1 MDRYNKG
8 FVTAK
13 IVKHGGEGSHSRPLH
28 TAISF
33 KDKAGKQA
41 ITSLRKTASNL
52 SPTGEGDHWGTPN
65 TVVTVEASQM
75 AVGVEMLRAA
85 K

>member
-1 MDRYNKG
+1 MDQYNKG

-13 IVKHGGEGSHSRPLH
+13 IVKHGAEGSHSRPLH
-28 TAISF
+28 TAINS

-52 SPTGEGDHWGTPN
+52 PLTGEGENLGRT
-65 TVVTVEASQM
+65 EY
-75 AVGVEMLRAA
+75 GCIR
-85 K
+85 